1 MHTDILLWFPFK
13 MANFQVQ
20 SRLSEK
26 KIHRKFFGTYK
37 KVGGLTEDLPHSKIC
52 VFFIS
57 LSIISL
63 PPFNEE

>member
-1 MHTDILLWFPFK
+1 